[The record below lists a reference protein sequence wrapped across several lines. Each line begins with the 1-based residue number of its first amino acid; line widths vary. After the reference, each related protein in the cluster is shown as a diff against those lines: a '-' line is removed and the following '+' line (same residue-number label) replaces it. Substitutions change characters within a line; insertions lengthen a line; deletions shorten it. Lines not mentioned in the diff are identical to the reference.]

1 MFCHLN
7 LVICHYFVICALSF
21 VIKTMLSN
29 PILQEA
35 LRIILYGTLVVLFI
49 SVNALFLV
57 WMERRVS
64 ARIQLRR
71 GPIHVGWQGLLQTAA
86 DAIKLLSKELV
97 LPKDVDKFLYV
108 LAPVLVF
115 APILSAFIV
124 LPLGPHI
131 IIRDLNVGFLF
142 VFSLTNISFI
152 GIFIAGWSSN
162 NKYALL
168 GSMRAVAQNISYEI
182 PLLLSTM
189 GVVIAAQSLK
199 MSDLVSAQSKNWF
212 IVTQPVAFLIF
223 LCASLAEANR
233 APFDIPEAESEL
245 VAGFHTEYSGMRFAL
260 FFLGE
265 YTAIFVSSAIAAT
278 LFLGGW
284 RGPFMA
290 GPFWLLLKIYGLVL
304 VIMWIRWTF
313 PRLRSDQLMNFAW
326 KVLIPFAI
334 VNVFVTALVIT
345 LQKYFA

>member
-1 MFCHLN
+1 MNF
-7 LVICHYFVICALSF
+7 
-21 VIKTMLSN
+21 
-29 PILQEA
+29 ILQEI
-35 LRIILYGTLVVLFI
+35 LKIVLYGTLVILFV

-71 GPIHVGWQGLLQTAA
+71 GPIHVGWQGLLQTVA
-86 DAIKLLSKELV
+86 DAIKLLTKELV
-97 LPKDVDKFLYV
+97 TPSHADKFLYW

-115 APILSAFIV
+115 APAVAAFLI
-124 LPLGPHI
+124 LPLADHVA
-131 IIRDLNVGFLF
+131 IRDLNVGFLF
-142 VFSLTNISFI
+142 VFSLTNVSFI

-162 NKYALL
+162 SKYALL

-189 GVVIAAQSLK
+189 GVVMMSETLK
-199 MSDLVSAQSKNWF
+199 LSGIVSAQSATWF
-212 IVTQPVAFLIF
+212 VVPQFVAFVIF
-223 LCASLAEANR
+223 IISALAEANR

-265 YTAIFVSSAIAAT
+265 YTAIFISSAIAAA

-284 RGPFMA
+284 REPAIPWISLANLGPL
-290 GPFWLLLKIYGLVL
+290 WYLLKTY
-304 VIMWIRWTF
+304 
-313 PRLRSDQLMNFAW
+313 
-326 KVLIPFAI
+326 AI
-334 VNVFVTALVIT
+334 VFVVMCSC
-345 LQKYFA
+345 

>member
-1 MFCHLN
+1 MLSH
-7 LVICHYFVICALSF
+7 FVIQE
-21 VIKTMLSN
+21 
-29 PILQEA
+29 ILK
-35 LRIILYGTLVVLFI
+35 IILWGTVVVLFV

-57 WMERRVS
+57 WMERKVS

-71 GPIHVGWQGLLQTAA
+71 GPLHVGSHGLLQTAA
-86 DAIKLLSKELV
+86 DAIKLISKELV
-97 LPKDVDKFLYV
+97 FPKEVDKFGYW

-115 APILSAFIV
+115 APILSAFLIM
-124 LPLGPHI
+124 PLGNHW

-189 GVVIAAQSLK
+189 GVVMAAGTLQTSGLVAAQKSG
-199 MSDLVSAQSKNWF
+199 WF
-212 IVTQPVAFLIF
+212 IVTQPLAFLIF

-265 YTAIFVSSAIAAT
+265 YTAIFVSSAISAT

-284 RGPFMA
+284 RGPFLPGIA
-290 GPFWLLLKIYGLVL
+290 WFLIKVYALVF
-304 VIMWIRWTF
+304 VVMWIRWTF
-313 PRLRSDQLMNFAW
+313 PRLRSDQLMAFAW
-326 KVLIPFAI
+326 KILIPFAI
-334 VNVFVTALVIT
+334 LNVFITACM
-345 LQKYFA
+345 LQFQNFFK

>member
-1 MFCHLN
+1 MFS
-7 LVICHYFVICALSF
+7 SF
-21 VIKTMLSN
+21 IIN
-29 PILQEA
+29 EILK
-35 LRIILYGTLVVLFI
+35 IIIFGTLVVLFI
-49 SVNALFLV
+49 SVNALFLI
-57 WMERRVS
+57 WMERKVS
-64 ARIQLRR
+64 ARMQLRQ
-71 GPIHVGWQGLLQTAA
+71 GPLHVGPQGLLQTLA

-97 LPKDVDKFLYV
+97 FPKESDKFCYW

-115 APILSAFIV
+115 APVLSAFII
-124 LPLGPHI
+124 LPLGKDW
-131 IIRDLNVGFLF
+131 IIRDLNMGFLF

-189 GVVIAAQSLK
+189 GVVMATGSLRMTSLVAAQDK
-199 MSDLVSAQSKNWF
+199 TWF
-212 IVTQPVAFLIF
+212 ITTQPLAFLIF

-265 YTAIFVSSAIAAT
+265 YTAIFISSAISAT

-284 RGPFMA
+284 HGPFLP
-290 GPFWLLLKIYGLVL
+290 GIVWFLLKIYALVF
-304 VIMWIRWTF
+304 VIMWIRWSF
-313 PRLRSDQLMNFAW
+313 PRLRSDQLMGFAW
-326 KVLIPFAI
+326 KILIPFAI
-334 VNVFVTALVIT
+334 LNVFVTATIIQ
-345 LQKYFA
+345 LQGYFK

>member
-1 MFCHLN
+1 M
-7 LVICHYFVICALSF
+7 S
-21 VIKTMLSN
+21 
-29 PILQEA
+29 PILNEI
-35 LRIILYGTLVVLFI
+35 LKIILYGTLVVLFV

-71 GPIHVGWQGLLQTAA
+71 GPIHVGWQGLLQTVA
-86 DAIKLLSKELV
+86 DAIKLLTKELV
-97 LPKDVDKFLYV
+97 MPSQSDKFLYV

-115 APILSAFIV
+115 APTLSAFLI
-124 LPLGPHI
+124 LPLADGTT
-131 IIRDLNVGFLF
+131 IRDLNVGFLF

-162 NKYALL
+162 SKYALL

-189 GVVIAAQSLK
+189 GVVMVAQSVT
-199 MSDLVSAQSKNWF
+199 MSKIVLAQSATWF
-212 IVTQPVAFLIF
+212 VFTQPLAFIIF
-223 LCASLAEANR
+223 LCSALAEANR

-265 YTAIFVSSAIAAT
+265 YTAIFISSAIAAS

-284 RGPFMA
+284 HGPRIPGLPA
-290 GPFWLLLKIYGLVL
+290 AALGPFWFLLKVYGVVF

-313 PRLRSDQLMNFAW
+313 PRLRSDQLMALAW
-326 KVLIPFAI
+326 KVLIPFALANI
-334 VNVFVTALVIT
+334 FLTALV
-345 LQKYFA
+345 LQFQKFLA

>member
-1 MFCHLN
+1 MMAETLN
-7 LVICHYFVICALSF
+7 
-21 VIKTMLSN
+21 
-29 PILQEA
+29 
-35 LRIILYGTLVVLFI
+35 IILWGTVVTLFVA
-49 SVNALFLV
+49 VNALFLV

-64 ARIQLRR
+64 ARIQIRR
-71 GPIHVGWQGLLQTAA
+71 GPIHVGPQGLLQTLA
-86 DAIKLLSKELV
+86 DAVKLISKELTF
-97 LPKDVDKFLYV
+97 PHEADKFLYL
-108 LAPVLVF
+108 LAPLLVF

-124 LPLGPHI
+124 LPLGPGAV
-131 IIRDLNVGFLF
+131 IRDLNIGFLF
-142 VFSLTNISFI
+142 VFALTNITFI

-162 NKYALL
+162 SKYALL

-189 GVVIAAQSLK
+189 GVVIGAGTMK
-199 MSDLVSAQSKNWF
+199 MSGLVLAQEKTWF

-223 LCASLAEANR
+223 LCSSLAEANR

-265 YTAIFVSSAIAAT
+265 YTAIFISSAIAAT

-284 RGPFMA
+284 QGPLLP
-290 GPFWLLLKIYGLVL
+290 GPFWLILKTYFMVFI
-304 VIMWIRWTF
+304 IMWIRWTF

-334 VNVFVTALVIT
+334 VNVFVTAVMVS
-345 LQKYFA
+345 LQNYFA

>member
-1 MFCHLN
+1 MEVL
-7 LVICHYFVICALSF
+7 
-21 VIKTMLSN
+21 
-29 PILQEA
+29 LQE
-35 LRIILYGTLVVLFI
+35 LFKIILYGTFVILFI

-57 WMERRVS
+57 WMERKVS

-71 GPIHVGWQGLLQTAA
+71 GPLHVGPAGLLQTLA
-86 DAIKLLSKELV
+86 DAIKLISKELTM
-97 LPKDVDKFLYV
+97 PAQADKLLYM

-115 APILSAFIV
+115 APLLCAFII
-124 LPLGPHI
+124 LPMSSSF

-162 NKYALL
+162 NKYAVL

-182 PLLLSTM
+182 PLLLATM
-189 GVVIAAQSLK
+189 GVVMLTGSMKMTDIVAAQSQL
-199 MSDLVSAQSKNWF
+199 WF
-212 IVTQPVAFLIF
+212 VFPQLLAFVIF
-223 LCASLAEANR
+223 FCASLAEANR

-284 RGPFMA
+284 RGPVLP
-290 GPFWLLLKIYGLVL
+290 GPVWLLIKTYGIVF
-304 VIMWIRWTF
+304 VVMWVRWTF
-313 PRLRSDQLMNFAW
+313 PRLRSDQLMAFAW
-326 KVLIPFAI
+326 KVLIPFAMI
-334 VNVFVTALVIT
+334 NLFLTALV
-345 LQKYFA
+345 LAL

>member
-1 MFCHLN
+1 M
-7 LVICHYFVICALSF
+7 SF
-21 VIKTMLSN
+21 IVQEIIK
-29 PILQEA
+29 
-35 LRIILYGTLVVLFI
+35 IILYGTLVTLFV
-49 SVNALFLV
+49 SVNALFLI
-57 WMERRVS
+57 WLERRVS

-71 GPIHVGWQGLLQTAA
+71 GPIHVGWQGSLQTVA
-86 DAIKLLSKELV
+86 DAIKLLTKELV
-97 LPKDVDKFLYV
+97 LPKESDKFLYV
-108 LAPVLVF
+108 LAPLIVF
-115 APILSAFIV
+115 APVLAAFLI
-124 LPLGPHI
+124 LPLGPNLVM
-131 IIRDLNVGFLF
+131 RDLNVGFLF

-152 GIFIAGWSSN
+152 GIFIAGWASN

-189 GVVIAAQSLK
+189 GVVMAAQTMK
-199 MSDLVSAQSKNWF
+199 MSELVAVQEKTWF
-212 IVTQPVAFLIF
+212 IATQPLAFLIF
-223 LCASLAEANR
+223 FCASLAEANR

-265 YTAIFVSSAIAAT
+265 YTAIFISSAIAAT

-284 RGPFMA
+284 RPLVPGLPAGLVA
-290 GPFWLLLKIYGLVL
+290 GPFWLLLKTYGIVF
-304 VIMWIRWTF
+304 VVMWVRWTF

-334 VNVFVTALVIT
+334 LNVFVTALVIQC
-345 LQKYFA
+345 QKFFS

>member
-1 MFCHLN
+1 
-7 LVICHYFVICALSF
+7 VSF
-21 VIKTMLSN
+21 IVQEIIK
-29 PILQEA
+29 
-35 LRIILYGTLVVLFI
+35 IILYGTLVTLFV
-49 SVNALFLV
+49 SVNALFLI
-57 WMERRVS
+57 WLERRVS

-71 GPIHVGWQGLLQTAA
+71 GPIHVGWQGSLQTVA
-86 DAIKLLSKELV
+86 DAIKLLTKELV
-97 LPKDVDKFLYV
+97 LPKESDKFLYV
-108 LAPVLVF
+108 LAPLIVF
-115 APILSAFIV
+115 APVLAAFLI
-124 LPLGPHI
+124 LPLGPNLVM
-131 IIRDLNVGFLF
+131 RDLNVGFLF

-152 GIFIAGWSSN
+152 GIFIAGWASN

-189 GVVIAAQSLK
+189 GVVMAAQTMK
-199 MSDLVSAQSKNWF
+199 MSELVAVQEKTWF
-212 IVTQPVAFLIF
+212 IATQPLAFLIF
-223 LCASLAEANR
+223 FCASLAEANR

-265 YTAIFVSSAIAAT
+265 YTAIFISSAIAAT

-284 RGPFMA
+284 RPLVPGLPAGLVA
-290 GPFWLLLKIYGLVL
+290 GPFWLLLKTYGIVF
-304 VIMWIRWTF
+304 VVMWVRWTF

-334 VNVFVTALVIT
+334 LNVFVTALVIQC
-345 LQKYFA
+345 QKFFS

>member
-1 MFCHLN
+1 M
-7 LVICHYFVICALSF
+7 
-21 VIKTMLSN
+21 N
-29 PILQEA
+29 PILSEI
-35 LRIILYGTLVVLFI
+35 LKIILYGTLVVLFV

-71 GPIHVGWQGLLQTAA
+71 GPIHVGWQGLLQTLA
-86 DAIKLLSKELV
+86 DAIKLLTKELV
-97 LPKDVDKFLYV
+97 IPSQSDKFLYV

-115 APILSAFIV
+115 APVLSAFLI
-124 LPLGPHI
+124 LPLAEGTV
-131 IIRDLNVGFLF
+131 IRDLNIGFLF

-162 NKYALL
+162 SKYALL
-168 GSMRAVAQNISYEI
+168 GSMRAVAQNISYEV

-189 GVVIAAQSLK
+189 GVVMAAETVT
-199 MSDLVSAQSKNWF
+199 MSKIVLAQNQTWF
-212 IVTQPVAFLIF
+212 IVTQPLAFMIF
-223 LCASLAEANR
+223 LCSALAEANR

-284 RGPFMA
+284 HGPRIPGIPA
-290 GPFWLLLKIYGLVL
+290 AVLGPLWLILKIYGIVF

-313 PRLRSDQLMNFAW
+313 PRLRSDQLMALAW
-326 KVLIPFAI
+326 KVLIPFALA
-334 VNVFVTALVIT
+334 NVLVTAVALQI
-345 LQKYFA
+345 QKYFFSHS